1 MGDATVVSTYNLI
14 GADGQKYGP
23 VTAEQIR
30 AWIIEG
36 RANAQTLA
44 QPEGSAEWKSLAQV
58 VEFAPTLAGSQAP
71 PVIWAADNRKSK
83 LIAGLLGIL
92 LGGFGVHRFYLG
104 YVAIGVAQILVT
116 LVTFGLLGW
125 LWGMIE
131 GILILTNSTITTD
144 ADGRPLREH

>member
-1 MGDATVVSTYNLI
+1 MSTYHLI

-23 VTAEQIR
+23 VTTEQVT
-30 AWIIEG
+30 AWIAEG

-44 QPEGSAEWKSLAQV
+44 QPEGSADWKSLAYLA
-58 VEFAPTLAGSQAP
+58 EFAPTLAATQVP
-71 PVIWAADNRKSK
+71 PVIWAADDRKSK

-144 ADGRPLREH
+144 ADGRPLKEH

>member
-1 MGDATVVSTYNLI
+1 MNSYHLI
-14 GADGQKYGP
+14 GGDGQKYGP
-23 VTAEQIR
+23 VTDDQVR
-30 AWIIEG
+30 AWIAEG

-44 QPEGSAEWKSLAQV
+44 RPEGATDWKSLAHLP
-58 VEFAPTLAGSQAP
+58 EFAPVLASAQVP
-71 PVIWAADNRKSK
+71 PVIWGADDRKSK

-104 YVAIGVAQILVT
+104 YIAIGVAQILVT

-144 ADGRPLREH
+144 VYGRPLKEH